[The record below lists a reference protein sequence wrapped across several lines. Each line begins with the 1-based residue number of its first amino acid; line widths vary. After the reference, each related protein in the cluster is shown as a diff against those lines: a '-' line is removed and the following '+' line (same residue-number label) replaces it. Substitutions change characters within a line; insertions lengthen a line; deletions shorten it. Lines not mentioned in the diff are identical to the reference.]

1 MRNQLNVL
9 FILSLTFFV
18 FTCSEDDD
26 ETTSTPPRDRTEQQA
41 SDMDTL
47 QNYFE
52 THYYNS
58 GALNSLSTYPTL
70 NDIVI
75 TKLEEDETLP
85 PNTTLLSDAVEAKTT
100 TYKDVNYTYYILSIE
115 EGLGDHP
122 HFTDQVRVNYE
133 GNTMDDEVFENSVNP
148 IDLELIIAVPGW
160 NRVIPQFKTS
170 NTFSNNSDGTVT
182 FENYGIGVMFL
193 PSGLSYFNSATTGVP
208 AYSCLVFKFELLQY
222 KIMDHDNDFIPS
234 YMEDED
240 DNMDVFDDNTDGD
253 RFYNFDDND
262 DDGDGYKTFRE
273 VLYTEYTDLSRSGLE
288 AQLQALTPL
297 NSNQF
302 FTAIEAKDDGTFSA
316 KLITLEDTNGNGIPN
331 YLDSTDAAT
340 IN

>member
-1 MRNQLNVL
+1 
-9 FILSLTFFV
+9 
-18 FTCSEDDD
+18 
-26 ETTSTPPRDRTEQQA
+26 
-41 SDMDTL
+41 
-47 QNYFE
+47 
-52 THYYNS
+52 
-58 GALNSLSTYPTL
+58 
-70 NDIVI
+70 VI

-85 PNTTLLSDAVEAKTT
+85 ANTTLLSDAVEAKTT

-115 EGLGDHP
+115 EGLGENP
-122 HFTDQVRVNYE
+122 HFTDQIRVNYE
-133 GNTMDDEVFENSVNP
+133 GNTMDDEVFDGTVNP
-148 IDLELIIAVPGW
+148 IDLDLVATVPGW
-160 NRVIPQFKTS
+160 NRVMPQFKTS
-170 NTFSNNSDGTVT
+170 NTFSANDDGTVT

-240 DNMDVFDDNTDGD
+240 DNMDVFDDNTDDD

-273 VLYTEYTDLSRSGLE
+273 VLYTEYSDSSRSALE
-288 AQLQALTPL
+288 TQLQALMPL

-302 FTAIEAKDDGTFSA
+302 FTPIETEDDGTFSA

-331 YLDSTDAAT
+331 YLDSSDAAT

>member
-18 FTCSEDDD
+18 STCSEDDD

-58 GALNSLSTYPTL
+58 GALNAISTYPTL

-240 DNMDVFDDNTDGD
+240 NNMDVFDDNTDGD

-302 FTAIEAKDDGTFSA
+302 FTTIEAKDDGTFSA

>member
-26 ETTSTPPRDRTEQQA
+26 EITSTPPRDRAEQQA

-58 GALNSLSTYPTL
+58 GALNALSTYPTL

-133 GNTMDDEVFENSVNP
+133 GNTMDDEVFDSSINP
-148 IDLELIIAVPGW
+148 IDLDLIIAVPGW

-170 NTFSNNSDGTVT
+170 NAFSNNSDGTVT

-222 KIMDHDNDFIPS
+222 KIIDHDNDFIPS

-240 DNMDVFDDNTDGD
+240 NNMDVFDDNTDGD

>member
-1 MRNQLNVL
+1 MRNQLNAL
-9 FILSLTFFV
+9 FVLSLIFFV
-18 FTCSEDDD
+18 FTCSKDDD
-26 ETTSTPPRDRTEQQA
+26 NITSTPARDRAEQQA

-58 GALNSLSTYPTL
+58 GELNALSTYPTL
-70 NDIVI
+70 DDIVI
-75 TKLEEDETLP
+75 SKLEDGESLP
-85 PNTTLLSDAVEAKTT
+85 PNTTLLSEAVEPKTT
-100 TYKDVNYTYYILSIE
+100 TFKDVDYTYYILSIE
-115 EGLGDHP
+115 EGLGEHP

-133 GNTMDDEVFENSVNP
+133 GNTMDDEVFDGSVNP
-148 IDLELIIAVPGW
+148 IDLDLIAVVPGW
-160 NRVIPQFKTS
+160 NRVLPQFKTS
-170 NTFSNNSDGTVT
+170 NAFTTNSDGSIT

-193 PSGLSYFNSATTGVP
+193 PSGLGYFNSATSGISS
-208 AYSCLVFKFELLQY
+208 YSCLVFKFELYQY
-222 KIMDHDNDFIPS
+222 KVMDHDNDFIPS

-240 DNMDVFDDNTDGD
+240 DNMDVFDDNTDDD

-273 VLYTEYTDLSRSGLE
+273 VLYTEYTDSTRAGLE
-288 AQLQALTPL
+288 TQLQALVPL
-297 NSNQF
+297 DSNQF
-302 FTAIEAKDDGTFSA
+302 FTAIETENDGSFSA

>member
-26 ETTSTPPRDRTEQQA
+26 ETISTPPRDRTEQQA

-58 GALNSLSTYPTL
+58 GALNAISTYPTL

-240 DNMDVFDDNTDGD
+240 NNMDVFDDNTDGD
-253 RFYNFDDND
+253 SFYNFDDND

-273 VLYTEYTDLSRSGLE
+273 VLYTEYTDLSRAGLE

>member
-26 ETTSTPPRDRTEQQA
+26 ETISTPPRDRTEQQA

-58 GALNSLSTYPTL
+58 GALNAISTYPTL

-240 DNMDVFDDNTDGD
+240 NNMDVFDDNTDGD

-273 VLYTEYTDLSRSGLE
+273 VLYTEYTDLSRAGLE